1 MPHAVFR
8 PRTRLPLT
16 WYSLSLPTTAKGM
29 TSCKTEREREMRKRQ
44 RWVERVIK
52 ERETKGERREI
63 DRRESD

>member
-29 TSCKTEREREMRKRQ
+29 TSCKTEREGDEKETEM
-44 RWVERVIK
+44 
-52 ERETKGERREI
+52 G
-63 DRRESD
+63 RESDKRKRDKGREKRNR